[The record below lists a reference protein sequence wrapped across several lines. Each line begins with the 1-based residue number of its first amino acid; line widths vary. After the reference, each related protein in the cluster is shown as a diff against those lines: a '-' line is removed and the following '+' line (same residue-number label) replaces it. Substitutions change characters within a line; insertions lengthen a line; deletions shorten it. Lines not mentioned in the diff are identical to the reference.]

1 MTNHA
6 ETGTANRRLRRI
18 LNFSFCFSLALGLLL
33 WILAQRSWLLS
44 GSWRSVYGITEWMI
58 NYQAGFVRRGLPGE
72 ILFVIGK
79 RTSLDIGWLVLLLSL
94 ALYSVYF
101 VLMVRETRGKLPLW
115 ALCSAPLLGFPVY
128 SGDIIRKDVLLLLLL
143 LASAQIIAKA
153 AVSVW
158 RQLLIATLAIAGLLS
173 HESYLFFAI
182 PACCLIDLLLTW
194 NSQGRLG
201 SLSKISF
208 WSLAW
213 LPPLAVS
220 GIVLV
225 KRATDL
231 KALLILDSWNPL
243 TPASAERSSFH
254 GALYWLG
261 KSPRYAL
268 ERTHKHLSSIHFGIP
283 LWLLVV
289 IALVAAGIAIAL
301 LVSSGDDRAK
311 FSFFLVVQILLM
323 FPIFSSA
330 LDQGRWIF
338 LAINSALI
346 LTISFTDVRL
356 PVPLETISTVVE
368 KFRRIVP
375 PSLCVLILF
384 VWGFP
389 IEDLSLQGWLSSTPL
404 FLVPIK
410 VYLHLF
416 PHGNIAALL

>member
-1 MTNHA
+1 
-6 ETGTANRRLRRI
+6 L
-18 LNFSFCFSLALGLLL
+18 
-33 WILAQRSWLLS
+33 
-44 GSWRSVYGITEWMI
+44 
-58 NYQAGFVRRGLPGE
+58 
-72 ILFVIGK
+72 
-79 RTSLDIGWLVLLLSL
+79 
-94 ALYSVYF
+94 
-101 VLMVRETRGKLPLW
+101 
-115 ALCSAPLLGFPVY
+115 
-128 SGDIIRKDVLLLLLL
+128 
-143 LASAQIIAKA
+143 
-153 AVSVW
+153 
-158 RQLLIATLAIAGLLS
+158 
-173 HESYLFFAI
+173 YLFFAI

-194 NSQGRLG
+194 NSPGRLG